1 MVCRSSL
8 SRTKFMGYVAFGFG
22 RGALEA
28 TVGRIGLAKT
38 QIDGSG
44 RWAPCGANQPWI
56 SGVLVEPNVEAVAAG
71 IEEVLGGGGPQRFA
85 ESSRSYARECSWER
99 NAQDVLALYREVLG

>member
-1 MVCRSSL
+1 
-8 SRTKFMGYVAFGFG
+8 
-22 RGALEA
+22 
-28 TVGRIGLAKT
+28 VGTL
-38 QIDGSG
+38 GSG
-44 RWAPCGANQPWI
+44 AEDAVKVGV

-99 NAQDVLALYREVLG
+99 NAQDVFALYREVLG